1 MVKTKKYGVT
11 HRGVVQKAG
20 ALLSLSAA
28 EEKRLVREGWCSFV
42 ESWPAGEKDDSADAP
57 DTAAP
62 EESAETGPD
71 TAAPEESAETVPDTE
86 AAEDV
91 EETGPQTDAPEEE
104 RPKRTTR
111 SRKK

>member
-11 HRGVVQKAG
+11 LRGVVHKAG
-20 ALLSLSAA
+20 TLLSLPAA
-28 EEKRLVREGWCSFV
+28 EEERLVKDGWCSYV
-42 ESWPAGEKDDSADAP
+42 EVWPAGEKDYSNPAP

-71 TAAPEESAETVPDTE
+71 TAAPEVSAETVPDTE

-104 RPKRTTR
+104 KPKRTTR

>member
-11 HRGVVQKAG
+11 LRGVVQKAG
-20 ALLSLSAA
+20 TLLSLPAA
-28 EEKRLVREGWCSFV
+28 EEERLVKDGWCSYV
-42 ESWPAGEKDDSADAP
+42 EVWPAGAKDYSHADP

-62 EESAETGPD
+62 EETGETGPD
-71 TAAPEESAETVPDTE
+71 TSEPEESAKTGPDTA

-104 RPKRTTR
+104 QPKRTR

>member
-62 EESAETGPD
+62 EESAETI
-71 TAAPEESAETVPDTE
+71 PDTE

-104 RPKRTTR
+104 KPKRTTR